1 MIALLELTP
10 SVSERTTL
18 AHSYLPPN
26 TQIWFMIFMINA
38 LKDFCQ
44 KQGFDCTYWIA
55 YSGGLDSHVL
65 LHLFSRLRSEHPLKL
80 CAVYVN
86 HGLSQNADAWALH
99 CKKICADLQV
109 DFLEQKIQ
117 AKSAAGESQEEVA
130 RKRRYAAFSD
140 LLATEDLLVTAHHQ
154 DDQAETLLIQLCR
167 GAGPK
172 GLAAMPSQKVLGQG
186 FQVRPLLDF
195 ARDDLKHYADAH
207 QLKWI
212 EDESNTNLNFSRN
225 FIRHK
230 VLPVLKERWPTVSQT
245 LTRVSVNCAEAQVL
259 LDWQAERDWQEA
271 NGSAPTLL
279 SVARLLLLDPL
290 RQRQL
295 LRYWLSQQGIASPG
309 SLQIHQIQR
318 DLLQARSDKTP
329 LMVWNGTEIRRFR
342 DDLYVLSEMAV
353 HDANQIL
360 PWDFAAPLWIPGF
373 KKALLAEP
381 LIGQGLKTTLS
392 NVTIRFRQGGEVCR
406 MPGRQCRHRLK
417 NLFQEWQ
424 VPYWERDRIPLVY
437 VGEQLVAVLG
447 FYIEEGFAAKDGE
460 TGYALTW
467 DKK

>member
-1 MIALLELTP
+1 
-10 SVSERTTL
+10 
-18 AHSYLPPN
+18 
-26 TQIWFMIFMINA
+26 
-38 LKDFCQ
+38 
-44 KQGFDCTYWIA
+44 
-55 YSGGLDSHVL
+55 
-65 LHLFSRLRSEHPLKL
+65 
-80 CAVYVN
+80 VYVN

-99 CKKICADLQV
+99 CQKTCADLQV

-117 AKSAAGESQEEVA
+117 AKSAIGESQEEVA
-130 RKRRYAAFSD
+130 RKRRYAAFSE
-140 LLATEDLLVTAHHQ
+140 LLKNDDFLVTAHHQ

-172 GLAAMPSQKVLGQG
+172 GLAAMPAVKAFGQG
-186 FQVRPLLDF
+186 FQLRPLLDF
-195 ARDDLKHYADAH
+195 ARKDLEHYANLH
-207 QLKWI
+207 ELSWI
-212 EDESNTNLNFSRN
+212 EDESNTDLNFSRN
-225 FIRHK
+225 FIRYK

-259 LDWQAERDWQEA
+259 LDWQAERDWQVA
-271 NGSAPTLL
+271 RGSAPSLL
-279 SVARLLLLDPL
+279 SVARLLSFDPL

-342 DDLYVLSEMAV
+342 DDLYVLSENRV
-353 HDANQIL
+353 HDPRRIMA
-360 PWDFAAPLWIPGF
+360 WDLSSPLWIPGF
-373 KKALLAEP
+373 EQALLAERVM
-381 LIGQGLKTTLS
+381 GQGLKADLS
-392 NVTIRFRQGGEVCR
+392 NVSIRFRQGGEVCR

-424 VPYWERDRIPLVY
+424 VPYWERDRVPLVY

-447 FYIEEGFAAKDGE
+447 FYIEEGFAAKGDE
-460 TGYALTW
+460 WGYALTW
-467 DKK
+467 DKNKATSAAALF